1 MAGAAESTACQIITD
16 VFEAIVE
23 TLWEE
28 SVESNFSESKEK
40 FQRCVTTMGSFYSS
54 FYIT

>member
-1 MAGAAESTACQIITD
+1 MAGATESTACQKIID
-16 VFEAIVE
+16 VCEAIAE

-40 FQRCVTTMGSFYSS
+40 FQGCVTTTGSFYSS
-54 FYIT
+54 FHIT

>member
-1 MAGAAESTACQIITD
+1 MARAAESTVCQIIID
-16 VFEAIVE
+16 VCEAIAE

-40 FQRCVTTMGSFYSS
+40 FQGCFTTMGSF
-54 FYIT
+54 

>member
-16 VFEAIVE
+16 VFEAIAE